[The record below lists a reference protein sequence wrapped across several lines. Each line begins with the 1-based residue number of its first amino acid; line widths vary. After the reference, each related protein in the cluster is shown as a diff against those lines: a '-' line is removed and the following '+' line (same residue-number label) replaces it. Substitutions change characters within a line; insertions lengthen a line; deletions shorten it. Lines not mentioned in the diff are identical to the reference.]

1 MASTTTTLNAALAL
15 PLEDL
20 PSYENGSNRELGP
33 PSNNGDTE
41 ARQVQATVYSRFSNL
56 QKRSIT
62 AFLALCSFM
71 TSMSTTCIFPAIPEL
86 LQTFS
91 TTAFVIGISNAV
103 YLAVMGAAALIWG
116 PSADVFGRRAFRS
129 TDKGTQVYR
138 FSLLMFCA
146 ASIGTAFSPTL
157 VAFFVFRGLSAIPST
172 SFLIL
177 GSSCI
182 SDIYHPTERG
192 ASMGWLLSGS
202 MIGPAFGPLLAL
214 AGVACILALFYFPE
228 TIHYIRAT
236 EISGHKRSE
245 AVVKL
250 LRWLNP
256 YGMVKLYGNKNFL
269 MVRLTN
275 YQVLASSAVGWNM
288 FALLT
293 PLRLILNPRLNLTT
307 PLQSGLLYISPGAGY
322 LVGGFIGGHWADYT
336 VRVWTEKR
344 GYRLPEDRLRGC
356 LPFLGIVLP
365 LSMALYGWMVDRR
378 IGGIPVPVI
387 CMFFQGIGQTSAFPS
402 LNGYI
407 LDILQDHIGEAS
419 GWSSTISS
427 FIFLAVTAL
436 VYLTVRLGSGW
447 REEKSRG

>member
-1 MASTTTTLNAALAL
+1 MASTTTTLSTAPAV

-20 PSYENGSNRELGP
+20 PSYENDSTRELRP

-41 ARQVQATVYSRFSNL
+41 ARQVQATVYYRFSNL
-56 QKRSIT
+56 QKQSIT

-71 TSMSTTCIFPAIPEL
+71 TSMSTTCILPAIPEL
-86 LQTFS
+86 MQTFS

-116 PSADVFGRRAFRS
+116 PSADVFGRRA
-129 TDKGTQVYR
+129 VYR

-202 MIGPAFGPLLAL
+202 MIGPAFGPLLGGAIVTYQTWRVIFYMQAAL

-245 AVVKL
+245 AVIKL

-269 MVRLTN
+269 MV
-275 YQVLASSAVGWNM
+275 VLASSAVGWNM

-378 IGGIPVPVI
+378 LGG
-387 CMFFQGIGQTSAFPS
+387 FPS
-402 LNGYI
+402 R
-407 LDILQDHIGEAS
+407 
-419 GWSSTISS
+419 SSACSS
-427 FIFLAVTAL
+427 KA
-436 VYLTVRLGSGW
+436 
-447 REEKSRG
+447 